1 MCHQPSEKVL
11 VKEYNPIS
19 LGLWGMMSLEDVTP
33 SIIDVYCPWVSAPQ
47 GMALPPECISIYLC
61 SFLQIC
67 QSLLSSKFPAH
78 KKVTLLEIACSPTLQ
93 WVFWLP
99 WNS

>member
-1 MCHQPSEKVL
+1 MWHQPSEKVL
-11 VKEYNPIS
+11 AKEHNAIS
-19 LGLWGMMSLEDVTP
+19 LGLWGVKSLEDVTP

-47 GMALPPECISIYLC
+47 GMALPPECISMYLC

-67 QSLLSSKFPAH
+67 QSLLSSKFPTH
-78 KKVTLLEIACSPTLQ
+78 EKVTLLETACSPTLQ

-99 WNS
+99 